1 MIRAM
6 RMFSRGLLICLLMP
20 ALSWP
25 ALAAEVCLP
34 RWQAD
39 WVRKPPMAMPMLAA
53 YGRLSNPC
61 GQARR
66 WVRVA
71 SPWFESVSLHE
82 SVQAQGVSRMREVG
96 PPLVL
101 PAHAE
106 IALQPGGLHLMLM
119 QPTRALRVGQ
129 PVPVTF
135 EFDDGSRVE
144 TRLPLRETAP

>member
-1 MIRAM
+1 M
-6 RMFSRGLLICLLMP
+6 
-20 ALSWP
+20 
-25 ALAAEVCLP
+25 
-34 RWQAD
+34 
-39 WVRKPPMAMPMLAA
+39 
-53 YGRLSNPC
+53 
-61 GQARR
+61 
-66 WVRVA
+66 
-71 SPWFESVSLHE
+71 HE

-96 PPLVL
+96 PPLML

-144 TRLPLRETAP
+144 TRLPLCETAP